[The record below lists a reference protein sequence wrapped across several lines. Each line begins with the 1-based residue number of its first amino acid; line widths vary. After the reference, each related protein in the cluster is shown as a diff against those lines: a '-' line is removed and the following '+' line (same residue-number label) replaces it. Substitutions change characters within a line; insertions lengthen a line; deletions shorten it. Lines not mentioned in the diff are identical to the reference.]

1 MGGSHNSEEGLNN
14 NKIIDSSLKIIEKNG
29 GLSLLNISSLS
40 SLNIREIDTIHYCD
54 KRINF

>member
-40 SLNIREIDTIHYCD
+40 SLNIGEIDTIHYCD